1 MHTRTFLTTL
11 ASFTYL
17 AACQLD
23 PKDIGT
29 PDSASDSSAS
39 AGTDPSASAT
49 QTASNTDG
57 GDSDATDPG
66 TSAPDPGA
74 TDPGATDP
82 GTSAP
87 DPGPGV
93 TATDT
98 GDTDDTDTDGVEGCG
113 VPEPA
118 AAADFTVKLEA
129 WPGQTDEEHDI
140 ERACTIDAVNSD
152 DVTVTTLLTCDVD
165 GVPLGAAL
173 ELAAAPEG
181 AVDWTVGQAVTLRSR
196 VFNDDFEGDVRVRM
210 TLVGDPG
217 VLLVDGQDWWG
228 DGVPESQQIGPIL
241 RERLMFC
248 SPRIEDVRYPL
259 RYSLAADASVT
270 IMSGGRGALLVDAAP
285 VYAIDLAFSGT
296 DCCHGSEHSLIRRVR
311 P

>member
-1 MHTRTFLTTL
+1 MHTRTYLTTL
-11 ASFTYL
+11 ASFIHLT
-17 AACQLD
+17 ACQLD

-29 PDSASDSSAS
+29 PDTASDSTAS
-39 AGTDPSASAT
+39 AGADPSTSAT
-49 QTASNTDG
+49 ETASGTDG
-57 GDSDATDPG
+57 GDS
-66 TSAPDPGA
+66 DPGA

-82 GTSAP
+82 GTGAT
-87 DPGPGV
+87 DPGTGATDPGTGV

-98 GDTDDTDTDGVEGCG
+98 GDTDDTDTDGVGDCG
-113 VPEPA
+113 MPDPP
-118 AAADFTVKLEA
+118 AAADFTVKLDA
-129 WPGQTDEEHDI
+129 WPGQSDEEHDI
-140 ERACTIDAVNSD
+140 ERACTIDAVSSD

-210 TLVGDPG
+210 TLDGDPG
-217 VLLVDGQDWWG
+217 GLLVDGQDWWG

-248 SPRIEDVRYPL
+248 VPRIEDIRYPL